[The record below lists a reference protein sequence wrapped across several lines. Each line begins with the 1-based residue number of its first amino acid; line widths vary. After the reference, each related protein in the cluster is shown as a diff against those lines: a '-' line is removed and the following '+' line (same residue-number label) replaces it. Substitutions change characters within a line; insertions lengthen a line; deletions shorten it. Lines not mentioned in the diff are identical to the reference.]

1 MCQISKELKKNVRG
15 SPYYRKGPEGE
26 RNADLPMLVRTG
38 QVHRINGMHSCLQY
52 LPEKRQFQERAR
64 LINTL
69 QPWRRLM
76 CRQGGPMSIIY
87 LDFQKASMQEACF

>member
-1 MCQISKELKKNVRG
+1 MLGG
-15 SPYYRKGPEGE
+15 SPYRKDPAREKHGPS
-26 RNADLPMLVRTG
+26 MVVRTG
-38 QVHRINGMHSCLQY
+38 QVHRINGMHSGLQY

-76 CRQGGPMSIIY
+76 CRQGGPMSVIY